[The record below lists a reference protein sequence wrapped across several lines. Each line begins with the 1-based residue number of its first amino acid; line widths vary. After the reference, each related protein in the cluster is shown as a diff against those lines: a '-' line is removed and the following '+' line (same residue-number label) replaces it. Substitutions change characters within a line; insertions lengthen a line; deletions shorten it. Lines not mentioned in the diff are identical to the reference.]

1 MDKEGIKQQASPST
15 LSAEARRAYL
25 ANRIGGVQAKTDTS
39 LPDQIKRVA
48 RTRHLPVSIAQEI
61 VFNYLKSH
69 EGAQYVPV
77 SRCFRLTG
85 KFNSQALEKSINEVV
100 RRHEILRT
108 RFLLEPTPVQIIDPF
123 QPFAVPMISL
133 EEFPESERR
142 ERAINILIEKQ
153 SYWYDPATEPLW
165 RALLIRLSQDDHL
178 LFITLDHTI
187 VDAWSMDLL
196 LRDLRIAFSSFL
208 LGRPSPLRDPVI
220 QFADFAFWQR
230 ELLQGEKL
238 AELTAF
244 WQRQLS
250 ETGVWPELNL
260 PFEKIRNSPSAMVAT
275 TVEQV
280 ELPEALV
287 GTLKNF
293 ALRHKVTLFMVLLT
307 ALVSLLHRYTQKK
320 EISIPST
327 VANRHRP
334 ETQEIIGWLSDQL
347 VFRFERADLNGFSEL
362 LQHVRNVVLDGYQ
375 HQDLPF
381 SKFPGYEEDWW
392 AKATYPSIRFNMK
405 AHAGEESTFGSQP
418 KGPTNGAELAVIP
431 MMIPQLETENSIK
444 PGVMID
450 VDQRGTNL
458 TIKLSYES
466 ARYASTDMAQMLHEF
481 RSIIEEGV
489 GFQSPEPAS

>member
-15 LSAEARRAYL
+15 LSAEARQAYL
-25 ANRIGGVQAKTDTS
+25 ANRLRGVRVTTDTS
-39 LPDQIKRVA
+39 LPDQINRVA
-48 RTRHLPVSIAQEI
+48 RTRQLPVSIAQEI

-69 EGAQYVPV
+69 EGAEYVPV

-85 KFNSQALEKSINEVV
+85 KLNSQALEKSINEVV

-133 EEFPESERR
+133 EEFPESERL

-165 RALLIRLSQDDHL
+165 RVLLVRLSQDDHL

-187 VDAWSMDLL
+187 VDAWAMELL
-196 LRDLRIAFSSFL
+196 LRDLRIVFGSFL
-208 LGRPSPLRDPVI
+208 LGRPSPLRDPPI

-244 WQRQLS
+244 WQRQLR
-250 ETGVWPELNL
+250 ETGLWPELHL
-260 PFEKIRNSPSAMVAT
+260 PFEKIRNSPSAMVPT
-275 TVEQV
+275 TVERV

-287 GTLKNF
+287 ATLKNF
-293 ALRHKVTLFMVLLT
+293 ALRHKVTLFMVMLT

-320 EISIPST
+320 EISITST

-334 ETQEIIGWLSDQL
+334 ETQEIVGWLSDQL
-347 VFRFERADLNGFSEL
+347 VFLFERADLNNFSEL
-362 LQHVRNVVLDGYQ
+362 LQHVRNVVLDASE
-375 HQDLPF
+375 HQDLPY
-381 SKFPGYEEDWW
+381 SKFPGYDENWW

-405 AHAGEESTFGSQP
+405 AHADEESTFGSQP
-418 KGPTNGAELAVIP
+418 KGRTNSSDLAVIP
-431 MMIPQLETENSIK
+431 MMIPQLETENYIK
-444 PGVMID
+444 PGLMIE
-450 VDQRGTNL
+450 VDQRGTSL
-458 TIKLSYES
+458 TIETSYES
-466 ARYASTDMAQMLHEF
+466 ARYSSTDIAQFLQEF

-489 GFQSPEPAS
+489 GFRGQEPAS

>member
-1 MDKEGIKQQASPST
+1 MDKEGIKQQASAST

-25 ANRIGGVQAKTDTS
+25 ADRLRGVRVTTDTS

-48 RTRHLPVSIAQEI
+48 RTRQLPVSIAQEI

-69 EGAQYVPV
+69 EGAEYVPV

-85 KFNSQALEKSINEVV
+85 KLNSQALEKSINEVV

-133 EEFPESERR
+133 EEFPESERL
-142 ERAINILIEKQ
+142 EKAINILIEKQ

-165 RALLIRLSQDDHL
+165 RVLLVRLSQDDHL

-187 VDAWSMDLL
+187 VDAWAMELL
-196 LRDLRIAFSSFL
+196 LRDLRIVFGSFL
-208 LGRPSPLRDPVI
+208 LGRPSPLRDPPI

-244 WQRQLS
+244 WQRQLR
-250 ETGVWPELNL
+250 EIGLWPELHL
-260 PFEKIRNSPSAMVAT
+260 PFEKIRNSPSAMEPT

-287 GTLKNF
+287 ATLKNF

-320 EISIPST
+320 EISITST

-334 ETQEIIGWLSDQL
+334 ETQEIVGWLSDHL
-347 VFRFERADLNGFSEL
+347 VFLFERADLNSFSEL
-362 LQHVRNVVLDGYQ
+362 LQHVRNVVLDGSE
-375 HQDLPF
+375 HQDLPY
-381 SKFPGYEEDWW
+381 SKFPGYDEDWW

-405 AHAGEESTFGSQP
+405 AHADEESTFGSQP
-418 KGPTNGAELAVIP
+418 KGRTNSSDLAVIP
-431 MMIPQLETENSIK
+431 MMIPQLKTENYIK
-444 PGVMID
+444 PGLMVD
-450 VDQRGTNL
+450 VDQRGTSL
-458 TIKLSYES
+458 TIEISYES
-466 ARYASTDMAQMLHEF
+466 ARYSSTDIAQFLQEF
-481 RSIIEEGV
+481 RSIIDEGV
-489 GFQSPEPAS
+489 GFQSQEPAS